1 MNKLLVSVGLAVL
14 MGLGAAADAAAADY
28 RPAVAAHRGASGF
41 LPEHTIEAKVMAYAM
56 GPDYIEQDVV
66 MTKDNQLMVM
76 HDYTLDTT
84 TDVAKKFPN
93 RCRADG
99 KYYVIDFT
107 LEEIKSLI
115 VTERFNPK
123 TGKAVFEG
131 RFPVDSG
138 IDFRV
143 PTLREELELI
153 KGLNKST
160 GKNIGVYVEVKKP
173 NFYEQEGKDIV
184 SATVKMLDEYG
195 YNSMDAKSILQMFDY
210 EAVMTARSKGWKGE
224 LCMLVEVWDGP
235 FHDKKRHEWL
245 LTPEGMAEVA
255 KQATIFAPWFSHMAV
270 ANPDGKGYTV
280 NDIADNARKLGMKVH
295 SWTHRVDKP
304 LKGFKDSD
312 AVLDCAFKELKLDG
326 IFSDFCGN
334 VVEYLKKNGLR

>member
-1 MNKLLVSVGLAVL
+1 MNKFLVSAGLMML
-14 MGLGAAADAAAADY
+14 MGLAGAADAFAADY

-41 LPEHTIEAKVMAYAM
+41 LPEHTLEAKAMAYAM
-56 GPDYIEQDVV
+56 EPDYIEQDVV
-66 MTKDNQLMVM
+66 MTKDNHLVVM
-76 HDYTLDTT
+76 HDYTLDAN

-93 RCRADG
+93 RARANG
-99 KYYVIDFT
+99 RYYAVDFT

-123 TGKAVFEG
+123 TGKPAFEG
-131 RFPVDSG
+131 RFPVNTG

-143 PTLREELELI
+143 PTLREELELV

-160 GKNIGVYVEVKKP
+160 GKNIGVYVEVKQP
-173 NFYEQEGKDIV
+173 AFYKEEGKDIV
-184 SATVKMLDEYG
+184 AATIKMLDEYG
-195 YNSMDAKSILQMFDY
+195 YNSMEAKSILQIFDY
-210 EAVMTARSKGWKGE
+210 EAVMSARSKGWKGE
-224 LCMLVEVWDGP
+224 LCMLVEIWDAP
-235 FHDKKRHEWL
+235 YHDKARHEWL
-245 LTPEGMAEVA
+245 LTPEGIAEVS

-270 ANPDGKGYTV
+270 PTADGKGYTINNV
-280 NDIADNARKLGMKVH
+280 AELARKHGMKVH

-326 IFSDFCGN
+326 LFSDFAGN